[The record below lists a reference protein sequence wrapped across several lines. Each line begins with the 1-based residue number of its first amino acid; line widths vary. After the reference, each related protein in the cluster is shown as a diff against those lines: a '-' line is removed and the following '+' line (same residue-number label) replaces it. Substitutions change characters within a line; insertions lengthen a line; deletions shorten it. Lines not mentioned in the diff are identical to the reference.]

1 MENKMTFADLR
12 RQNKKLLRQNAGLK
26 KRVSELEECCDQALN
41 AAKFYQRMMSE
52 NYLWYCRKNRVAR
65 ISAIWWRDQFFRA
78 DAENRRLR
86 VELNSIAITSKSRPL
101 PPVVDGEY
109 LEITTCP
116 KCGHLLRDTFW
127 ISGGTSFCP
136 YCGQVID
143 WGCE

>member
-1 MENKMTFADLR
+1 MENKMTFANLR

-86 VELNSIAITSKSRPL
+86 SALIAASSKQKPLRPF
-101 PPVVDGEY
+101 GEY
-109 LEITTCP
+109 MDFDNTRCP
-116 KCGHLLRDTFW
+116 RCGDRLQSTYW
-127 ISGGTSFCP
+127 IYGGVSYCP
-136 YCGQVID
+136 ECGQALK
-143 WGCE
+143 WSEE